1 MFITIKKNFV
11 RLVGKVF
18 ALILR
23 KDKYTKSKI
32 IKQHSEERLD
42 VHLFQKMKKNYS
54 FPQDKEKY
62 NSRSK
67 EL

>member
-1 MFITIKKNFV
+1 MT
-11 RLVGKVF
+11 LVGKVF

-42 VHLFQKMKKNYS
+42 VLQKMKKNYS

-67 EL
+67 E